1 MTSVHHLTRDWE
13 ATLASRG
20 GELLQLRY
28 RRKNFQLLHTTRPI
42 DREIKNPERRGV
54 SFSLAPLDIEN
65 TLFELE
71 EYADGFGA
79 RYHHAREKCCDFT
92 FDVWLRYQ
100 FYPRTVRQSIFIQN
114 FSKEPLP
121 LELALYPCFR
131 LTENSATEITAG
143 GNMEVAPR
151 PSGFAGAVIHHPA
164 KELHI
169 AYMVDPAYPQWDIRR
184 GGKFFCAGLQSD
196 TPIAPAS
203 NRTLTTVFS
212 ISD

>member
-1 MTSVHHLTRDWE
+1 MTFVHYLSADWE
-13 ATLASRG
+13 ATLAGRG

-28 RRKNFQLLHTTRPI
+28 RRKNFQLLHTTHPV
-42 DREIKNPERRGV
+42 DREIQPQERRGV
-54 SFSLAPLDIEN
+54 SFSLAPLEIKS
-65 TLFELE
+65 TLFDLE

-79 RYHHAREKCCDFT
+79 RYHHAREKSFDFT

-114 FSKEPLP
+114 FSKKTLP
-121 LELALYPCFR
+121 LELVLSPCFR

-143 GNMEVAPR
+143 KNMEVAPR
-151 PSGFAGAVIHHPA
+151 PSGFSGAVIHHPA

-169 AYMVDPAYPQWDIRR
+169 AYTVDPAYSQWDIRR

-196 TPIAPAS
+196 TPVAPVS

-212 ISD
+212 VS